1 MFALSS
7 LIRLM
12 TAMAFLP
19 RLIEVRS
26 VRRMSYQGIIFRVTR
41 FSPISGVV
49 FDAISRIKR
58 ADDPTR

>member
-1 MFALSS
+1 
-7 LIRLM
+7 
-12 TAMAFLP
+12 
-19 RLIEVRS
+19 
-26 VRRMSYQGIIFRVTR
+26 MSYQGIIFRVTR

>member
-1 MFALSS
+1 
-7 LIRLM
+7 M